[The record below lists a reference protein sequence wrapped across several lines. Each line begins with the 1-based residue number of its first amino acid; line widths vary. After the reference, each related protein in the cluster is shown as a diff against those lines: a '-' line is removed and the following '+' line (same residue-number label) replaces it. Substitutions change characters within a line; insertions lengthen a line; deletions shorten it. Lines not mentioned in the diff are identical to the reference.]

1 MSTVPHDNAAM
12 PEESSGRPAK
22 RLKITFKQEK
32 PDDEFAIKREGSI
45 DEVLP
50 SPNAR
55 MSRSGRAIRAPTAY
69 VPSPVPVAAPGKRQR
84 SARKKL
90 ANIICV
96 KCDRGTTPKS
106 NPIVFCSGC
115 DLTWHQ
121 KCHDPEIPD
130 EAILDEDKDWHCY
143 RCTRRQR
150 RSTGIR
156 PLKPQEQSIFAPQ
169 RGVSEVAVSS
179 MSADKKRAYFSGLSH
194 AQLVDL
200 LVDISSR
207 VPDIRV
213 PFTSLGQQRSFS
225 PVPASPKPKQ
235 EDEDGYRKYPRA
247 GHGFVLPSDPAD
259 LDIMKEDPQLK
270 TFSYSLNVSDTFT
283 PKRVWTQVANL
294 GKYFLG

>member
-1 MSTVPHDNAAM
+1 MS
-12 PEESSGRPAK
+12 EEPSGRPAK
-22 RLKITFKQEK
+22 RLRITFKQEK
-32 PDDEFAIKREGSI
+32 SENDFAIKREGSV

-69 VPSPVPVAAPGKRQR
+69 VPSPIPVAAPGKRQR

-96 KCDRGTTPKS
+96 KCDRGTTPRS

-130 EAILDEDKDWHCY
+130 DAILDEDKDWHCY

-150 RSTGIR
+150 RSTGTR
-156 PLKPQEQSIFAPQ
+156 TSKSQEHPATSQQ

-179 MSADKKRAYFSGLSH
+179 MSADRKRAYFSGLSH

-200 LVDISSR
+200 LIDVSSKVPDLR
-207 VPDIRV
+207 VPS
-213 PFTSLGQQRSFS
+213 TSLGQQRSFS
-225 PVPASPKPKQ
+225 PAPASPKPKQ

-270 TFSYSLNVSDTFT
+270 TFSYSLNASDPLT
-283 PKRVWTQVANL
+283 PKRVWTQFANFGKFLL
-294 GKYFLG
+294 G